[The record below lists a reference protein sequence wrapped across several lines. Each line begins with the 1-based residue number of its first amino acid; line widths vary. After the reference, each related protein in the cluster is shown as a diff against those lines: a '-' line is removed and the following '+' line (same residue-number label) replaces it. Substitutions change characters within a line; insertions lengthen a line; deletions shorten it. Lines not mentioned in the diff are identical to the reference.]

1 MFRAGLLSTGIQDLA
16 LELIQEIIFYS
27 SIVNWSETLSKTEL
41 AALCLVCRQFKSAAE
56 PFLFSEVKYDF
67 LRHAPASVMDYLQ
80 TLAERT
86 NPAVQYAKTLRIRK
100 LIPNLR
106 GEPCEGVLAREKLG
120 HLIMQATRSL
130 QNVRSV
136 YWNLYTF
143 DAMYSVIDGLV
154 ELPHIEELHLEFSNL
169 PVQWQ
174 VSDTMPIRRFG
185 NLRCINI
192 SGSHLSSILA
202 MDLIIQI
209 RTMVKDGGV
218 LTHFGFTLPS
228 GIVGIPNK
236 CLLHE
241 IVQEVPRTSPL
252 KLCHLRVEGY
262 SLKIDSVTLPHL
274 RVLSSLD
281 VSRMP
286 NEETGIQRQLWT
298 GLRAASIQLRDI
310 VIGGINEQLLQYL
323 KSYPGLEQFA
333 AHGEWR
339 GMQKGSDQA
348 DPPNLEALSRE
359 LYSAVIPVHMDSL
372 VSFKALTRWL
382 TESPSCISY
391 DNIASILVCKKL
403 ATLAFTVKVADINNN
418 QDMIRDVLKMALD
431 LPHIKTIEVSYA
443 WGGRCR
449 WGCCSSGRLKQRMED
464 IIYSIDVHNDIRRNL
479 TCCEI
484 MFEGNRYIPG
494 ITEDGLLRFLNFK
507 KLHPLFIQ
515 SSTNLRL

>member
-1 MFRAGLLSTGIQDLA
+1 
-16 LELIQEIIFYS
+16 
-27 SIVNWSETLSKTEL
+27 
-41 AALCLVCRQFKSAAE
+41 
-56 PFLFSEVKYDF
+56 
-67 LRHAPASVMDYLQ
+67 
-80 TLAERT
+80 
-86 NPAVQYAKTLRIRK
+86 
-100 LIPNLR
+100 
-106 GEPCEGVLAREKLG
+106 
-120 HLIMQATRSL
+120 
-130 QNVRSV
+130 
-136 YWNLYTF
+136 
-143 DAMYSVIDGLV
+143 
-154 ELPHIEELHLEFSNL
+154 
-169 PVQWQ
+169 
-174 VSDTMPIRRFG
+174 
-185 NLRCINI
+185 
-192 SGSHLSSILA
+192 
-202 MDLIIQI
+202 MDLITQI

-228 GIVGIPNK
+228 GVVGIPNK

-262 SLKIDSVTLPHL
+262 SLKIDSITLPHL

-281 VSRMP
+281 VS
-286 NEETGIQRQLWT
+286 Q
-298 GLRAASIQLRDI
+298 
-310 VIGGINEQLLQYL
+310 
-323 KSYPGLEQFA
+323 QFA
-333 AHGEWR
+333 AHGEWH

-391 DNIASILVCKKL
+391 DNMASILVCKKL

-449 WGCCSSGRLKQRMED
+449 WGCCSSGRLKQCMED